1 MDESPV
7 QLQHKYEKK
16 SSDPLPNLGSSK
28 EKKKNPVYIKGPWE
42 KWTQEKT
49 KEHHWLW
56 VLQVQEKKRG
66 GGRKIRHLP

>member
-28 EKKKNPVYIKGPWE
+28 EKKKNPVYIKGP
-42 KWTQEKT
+42 
-49 KEHHWLW
+49 
-56 VLQVQEKKRG
+56 
-66 GGRKIRHLP
+66 

>member
-28 EKKKNPVYIKGPWE
+28 EKKKNPVYKKAMRKVDPRKNKRAPLVVGPASSGE
-42 KWTQEKT
+42 E
-49 KEHHWLW
+49 ERRG
-56 VLQVQEKKRG
+56 KKN
-66 GGRKIRHLP
+66 